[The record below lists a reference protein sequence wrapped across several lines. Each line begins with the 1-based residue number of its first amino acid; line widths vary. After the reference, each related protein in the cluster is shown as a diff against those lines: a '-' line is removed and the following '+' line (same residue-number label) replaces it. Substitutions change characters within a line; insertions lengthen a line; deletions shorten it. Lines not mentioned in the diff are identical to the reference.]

1 MIKRLKQVISL
12 FMLVL
17 LFSGAAQTAV
27 MADTAGNVYDDA
39 GLLDSE
45 ETEDVNSG
53 IDALKSKTGWEVFA
67 VTTDNAQ
74 GKTADA
80 YADDFYDGLT
90 SEDSHGIA
98 LLIDMDNREVY
109 ISTYGE
115 AIRYLTD
122 ARIEDILDEAFG
134 YAGSAEYG
142 QCFLTMLNG
151 VERSYDNGIVK
162 GQYNYD
168 TETGKRSYYRSIT
181 LEEAFGALLL
191 AAGAAAAVFLIT
203 LGKYRLKIGT
213 YNYDY
218 RSHSRVALTNK
229 EDRLVN
235 QTTTHHRVERQ
246 TTGSSG
252 GGSTTRSSTHTSSS
266 GRTHGGGGKK
276 F

>member
-1 MIKRLKQVISL
+1 MIKRLKSVICFIIL
-12 FMLVL
+12 AL
-17 LFSGAAQTAV
+17 LFSGTARILIL
-27 MADTAGNVYDDA
+27 ADTAGNVYDDA
-39 GLLDSE
+39 RLLDSE
-45 ETEDVNSG
+45 ETEAVNGG

-67 VTTDNAQ
+67 VTTDNAL
-74 GKTADA
+74 GKTAAA

-90 SEDSHGIA
+90 SEDSHGVA

-122 ARIEDILDEAFG
+122 ARIEDILDEAIG

-151 VERSYDNGIVK
+151 VEQCYDNGIVK

-168 TETGKRSYYRSIT
+168 TETGKRSYYRSLT
-181 LEEAFGALLL
+181 LEEALGAILL
-191 AAGAAAAVFLIT
+191 AAGAAVAVFLIT
-203 LGKYRLKIGT
+203 LGRYRLKVGS

-218 RSHSRVALTNK
+218 RGHSRITLTNQ

-235 QTTTHHRVERQ
+235 QTTTHCRVERQ
-246 TTGSSG
+246 VASSG
-252 GGSTTRSSTHTSSS
+252 GGRSATRSSTHTSSS